1 MILCCFSPKMTP
13 GSLEA
18 GSWDAFRRELGCDDF
33 WQERKG
39 RLWVLQASL
48 GTVLLWAGESLCC
61 SHWIQTPQSCAVCRQ
76 AVQLWQSWEE
86 MGTCLVHVWLGPEDT
101 SGAQRS
107 LKPPQCG
114 SVQAQPQSTIY
125 SLLELYFFF
134 FPNCFVPL
142 AVRTRCWGEQSL
154 GPSSPGCGIV
164 TAKMCLGPL
173 SLVPVGLSLV
183 SRGTLWS
190 CVRVT
195 APQRCAPGAAPGFMA
210 PGYVTVPF
218 LPCHSFG
225 CYGAV
230 K

>member
-1 MILCCFSPKMTP
+1 M
-13 GSLEA
+13 
-18 GSWDAFRRELGCDDF
+18 DAH
-33 WQERKG
+33 
-39 RLWVLQASL
+39 WVLQASL

-114 SVQAQPQSTIY
+114 SVQAQLQSTIY

-173 SLVPVGLSLV
+173 SPGCGTVPGFPGHFVELCEGHSPAEMCSWCCPWLYGSWLCNCALPPV
-183 SRGTLWS
+183 PFIWLLWS
-190 CVRVT
+190 C
-195 APQRCAPGAAPGFMA
+195 
-210 PGYVTVPF
+210 
-218 LPCHSFG
+218 
-225 CYGAV
+225 
-230 K
+230 